1 MNLILSTLIISFL
14 WGMSPIAYKKVLTNV
29 DNKLVFILNSF
40 FYTLCIILYTIYYW
54 SSIKEEYSK
63 IKTNDIY
70 IVAIISIIMSFIP
83 NIIYFYLLKHYDS
96 SIVTILVSSSPIFTI
111 AISYFIFLEKKT
123 RNEMIGVSLIILGI
137 IFISLKNI
145 N

>member
-1 MNLILSTLIISFL
+1 MNLILLTLIISVL
-14 WGMSPIAYKKVLTNV
+14 WGISPIAFKKVLVNI
-29 DNKLVFILNSF
+29 DNKLIFILNSF
-40 FYTLCIILYTIYYW
+40 FYTLCVILYTIYYW

-70 IVAIISIIMSFIP
+70 IVAIISIFMSFIP

-96 SIVTILVSSSPIFTI
+96 SIVTILVSSSPIFTV
-111 AISYFIFLEKKT
+111 AISYFIFSEKKT
-123 RNEMIGVSLIILGI
+123 RNEIIGIGLILLGI
-137 IFISLKNI
+137 IFISFKNI

>member
-14 WGMSPIAYKKVLTNV
+14 WGVSPIAYKKVLANV

-70 IVAIISIIMSFIP
+70 IVACVAIIMSFIP

-96 SIVTILVSSSPIFTI
+96 SIVNILVNSSPIFTI
-111 AISYFIFLEKKT
+111 AISYFIFSEKKT
-123 RNEMIGVSLIILGI
+123 RNEMIGVGLIILGI
-137 IFISLKNI
+137 IFISFKNI

>member
-1 MNLILSTLIISFL
+1 MNLILLTLIISFL
-14 WGMSPIAYKKVLTNV
+14 WGISPIAYKKVLANV

-70 IVAIISIIMSFIP
+70 IVAIISIFMSFIP

-111 AISYFIFLEKKT
+111 AISYFIFSEKKT
-123 RNEMIGVSLIILGI
+123 RNEMIGVGLIILGI